1 MNFENKNNKILDDAI
16 MNLAILP
23 GIGRKTALR
32 FALFLQRKDEE
43 TIKRFTESI
52 VKLKTELKFCP
63 ICHNIS
69 DNDHCNVCSDVRR
82 NKSIICVVEN
92 INDVMAIE
100 ATSQFNGLYHVLGGL
115 ISPLEGISPSDLNIK
130 SLIDRI
136 NMDSNVNEIILALP
150 ATMEGD
156 TTNYYINRK
165 INHDKILVSI
175 LARGIAIGDEL
186 QYTDE
191 ITLGQSIINRK
202 VFQK

>member
-63 ICHNIS
+63 KCHNIS

>member
-1 MNFENKNNKILDDAI
+1 
-16 MNLAILP
+16 
-23 GIGRKTALR
+23 
-32 FALFLQRKDEE
+32 
-43 TIKRFTESI
+43 
-52 VKLKTELKFCP
+52 
-63 ICHNIS
+63 
-69 DNDHCNVCSDVRR
+69 
-82 NKSIICVVEN
+82 
-92 INDVMAIE
+92 
-100 ATSQFNGLYHVLGGL
+100 
-115 ISPLEGISPSDLNIK
+115 
-130 SLIDRI
+130 
-136 NMDSNVNEIILALP
+136 MDSNVNEIILALP